1 MSKLNLL
8 DSIMIAMVSENVK
21 AFFGVLFLL
30 GIVVSA
36 VALKR
41 VRAEKPPAQPR
52 AVFGKKSTLMY
63 LS

>member
-1 MSKLNLL
+1 
-8 DSIMIAMVSENVK
+8 MVSENVK

-30 GIVVSA
+30 GIVGVA
-36 VALKR
+36 VTLRK
-41 VRAEKPPAQPR
+41 VRGEKPPAQPT